1 MKKFILFTSIFT
13 LLAITSCKKDY
24 IVTDITG
31 KTITVNAPANNLVT
45 SNNVVTF
52 WWEVLDG
59 AEKYSLQVVKPNFA
73 SITQLITDTNITA
86 NKINIALKPGTY
98 QWRIRATNGAT
109 TTAYQVFNLKVDS
122 SNVLTN
128 QFVIPI
134 SPLTGYITRSK
145 TIDFTWNTLPAA
157 TSYSIELKM
166 NSTVINS
173 TTTAN
178 TNYQY
183 TFPTTSA
190 SNYVCSWR
198 IKAINASSISQFN
211 TTQTFTIDILPPAIS
226 TPSTPTVSTLVKDTI
241 DLVWKRVGG
250 TDTKMDSLYVYSDA
264 GFVNLVSK
272 TVITTTKIKIN
283 QINPNNPLTAGTSST
298 TPIQY
303 WWRLKSL
310 DSLGNTSGYSS
321 SLNFLLH

>member
-1 MKKFILFTSIFT
+1 
-13 LLAITSCKKDY
+13 
-24 IVTDITG
+24 
-31 KTITVNAPANNLVT
+31 
-45 SNNVVTF
+45 
-52 WWEVLDG
+52 
-59 AEKYSLQVVKPNFA
+59 
-73 SITQLITDTNITA
+73 
-86 NKINIALKPGTY
+86 
-98 QWRIRATNGAT
+98 
-109 TTAYQVFNLKVDS
+109 
-122 SNVLTN
+122 
-128 QFVIPI
+128 
-134 SPLTGYITRSK
+134 
-145 TIDFTWNTLPAA
+145 
-157 TSYSIELKM
+157 M

-190 SNYVCSWR
+190 ANYVCSWR